1 MPQTIIKLDR
11 VWKTYKLG
19 ETIVNAVQDVSF
31 DINKGDFLAILGA
44 SGSGKSTLMNLI
56 GALDVPSKGRIFLK
70 GNNIA
75 TLRESELAN
84 IRGRTI
90 GFIFQQFNLIA
101 QLSALENVM
110 LPTIFQGKRDEEKA
124 KELLAL
130 VGLGDRIHHK
140 PNQLSGGQQQRVAIA
155 RALVNDPDVL
165 LADEPTGNLDS
176 VTGKQ
181 VMDIIDGLHKKQG
194 KTIILVTHDI
204 NLVKHAHR
212 TVHIKDGK
220 IV

>member
-31 DINKGDFLAILGA
+31 DINKGDFLAILGT